1 MIYLNVS
8 DLGLIILFALLS
20 GSTIFVGGLLSHYFG
35 DHVKNGLIK
44 AEIIHFIIA
53 LGGGILLAA
62 VGLVLV
68 PEGMDALP
76 LVAVVVCF
84 TGGAF
89 AFFYLNKYIEKIGGA
104 KSQLVA
110 LLSDFIPESIAMGAV
125 FTQNSSLG
133 ALLAIIIAVQN
144 LPEAFNAF
152 MDLKTSFSNRKSLVI
167 LFVLSFS
174 GVLAALLG
182 YYLLSD
188 MPMTV
193 GGLMLFSAGGIV
205 YLIFQDI
212 APMAK
217 LKRTRIPALGA
228 SLGFLIGMVGVKL
241 LG

>member
-1 MIYLNVS
+1 MNVWV
-8 DLGLIILFALLS
+8 IILYALVA
-20 GSTIFVGGLLSHYFG
+20 GSTIFLGGILSYYFG
-35 DHVKNGLIK
+35 DHVKNGKVK

-53 LGGGILLAA
+53 LGGGVLLAA

-68 PEGMDALP
+68 PEGMKALP
-76 LVAVVVCF
+76 LSAVVVCF
-84 TGGAF
+84 VVGAF

-133 ALLAIIIAVQN
+133 ALLAIIIGVQN

-152 MDLKTSFSNRKSLVI
+152 MDLKTSFSDRKSLII
-167 LFVLSFS
+167 LLLLSFS
-174 GVLAALLG
+174 GIVAALLG

-193 GGLMLFSAGGIV
+193 GGLMLFSSGGIV

-217 LKRTRIPALGA
+217 LKRTHIPALGA
-228 SLGFLIGMVGVKL
+228 SLGFLIGMIGVKI